1 MESQINLQ
9 NQNANSI
16 YDDNQAQIKI
26 VAKRQYIL
34 DDDVVIT
41 ADNIKK
47 IGELIALLTIRTVM
61 CRSGKDLY
69 RIYDGLIQDCN
80 KSNDSLDEYSD
91 GYDIAQTATLFLC
104 EHIGKRL
111 GGNYTTTRGNVISIK
126 QACFRFTDR
135 YLDKQFT
142 RHLAHTTAI
151 SDSVASSHIS
161 FIDDE
166 SNNDYTAVDA
176 LIERMHLTS
185 VEYETLS
192 AYMSGMSQI
201 EIAESLNVN
210 RTTIWRRRMA
220 IQQKINIY
228 ITNQLITKNIKSRS

>member
-16 YDDNQAQIKI
+16 YDDNKAQIKI

-69 RIYDGLIQDCN
+69 RLYDGLIKDCN

-135 YLDKQFT
+135 YLYKQFS
-142 RHLAHTTAI
+142 RHLTHTTAI
-151 SDSVASSHIS
+151 SDSVASSHIT

-166 SNNDYTAVDA
+166 SDNDYTAVDA
-176 LIERMHLTS
+176 LIERMQLTQG
-185 VEYETLS
+185 EYDVLC
-192 AYMSGMSQI
+192 AYMSGLTYLEVTQ
-201 EIAESLNVN
+201 LLKVN
-210 RTTIWRRRMA
+210 RTTIWRRRMKL
-220 IQQKINIY
+220 QEKFLC
-228 ITNQLITKNIKSRS
+228 T

>member
-1 MESQINLQ
+1 MKSQIILQ
-9 NQNANSI
+9 NQNAISI
-16 YDDNQAQIKI
+16 YNDNQAQVKI
-26 VAKRQYIL
+26 VAKKKCIL

-69 RIYDGLIQDCN
+69 RLYDGLIKDCN
-80 KSNDSLDEYSD
+80 KSNDSIDEYSD
-91 GYDIAQTATLFLC
+91 GYDIAQTAMLFLC

-111 GGNYTTTRGNVISIK
+111 GDNYTTTRGNVISIK

-151 SDSVASSHIS
+151 SDSVASSHIT

-166 SNNDYTAVDA
+166 SNNNYIAVDA
-176 LIERMHLTS
+176 LIERMNLTQG
-185 VEYETLS
+185 EYDVLS
-192 AYMSGMSQI
+192 AYMSGLTYLEVTQL
-201 EIAESLNVN
+201 LNVN
-210 RTTIWRRRMA
+210 RTTIWRRRMSLQRKYMLA
-220 IQQKINIY
+220 N
-228 ITNQLITKNIKSRS
+228 TKPYFPI

>member
-9 NQNANSI
+9 KQNANSI
-16 YDDNQAQIKI
+16 YDYNQAQVKI
-26 VAKRQYIL
+26 VAKRHYIL
-34 DDDVVIT
+34 DDDIVIA

-47 IGELIALLTIRTVM
+47 IGELIAVLTIRTVM

-69 RIYDGLIQDCN
+69 RLYDGLIKDCN
-80 KSNDSLDEYSD
+80 KSNNSLDEYSD
-91 GYDIAQTATLFLC
+91 GYDIAQTAMLFLC

-111 GGNYTTTRGNVISIK
+111 CDNYTTTRGNVISIR

-142 RHLAHTTAI
+142 RHLTHTTAI
-151 SDSVASSHIS
+151 SDSVASSRIT

-176 LIERMHLTS
+176 LIERMHLTQG
-185 VEYETLS
+185 EYAVLC
-192 AYMSGMSQI
+192 AYMSGLTYL
-201 EIAESLNVN
+201 EATNLLNVN
-210 RTTIWRRRMA
+210 RTTIWRRRTR
-220 IQQKINIY
+220 IQEKFLC
-228 ITNQLITKNIKSRS
+228 T

>member
-1 MESQINLQ
+1 MKSRINLQ

-16 YDDNQAQIKI
+16 YDDNKAQIKI

-69 RIYDGLIQDCN
+69 RLYDGLIKDCN

-135 YLDKQFT
+135 YLDKQYT

-151 SDSVASSHIS
+151 SDSVASSHIT

-166 SNNDYTAVDA
+166 SGNDYTAVDT
-176 LIERMHLTS
+176 LIERMNLTQS
-185 VEYETLS
+185 EYDVLC
-192 AYMSGMSQI
+192 AYMSGLTYL
-201 EIAESLNVN
+201 EATNLLNVN
-210 RTTIWRRRMA
+210 RTTIWRRRTR
-220 IQQKINIY
+220 IQEKYYLLGNI
-228 ITNQLITKNIKSRS
+228 SF

>member
-9 NQNANSI
+9 KQNANSI
-16 YDDNQAQIKI
+16 YDYNQAQVKI

-34 DDDVVIT
+34 DDDIVIT

-69 RIYDGLIQDCN
+69 RLYDGLIKDCN
-80 KSNDSLDEYSD
+80 KSNNSLDEYSD
-91 GYDIAQTATLFLC
+91 GYDIAQTAMLFLC

-111 GGNYTTTRGNVISIK
+111 CDNYTTTRGNVISIR

-151 SDSVASSHIS
+151 NDSVTSSHITI
-161 FIDDE
+161 IDDE
-166 SNNDYTAVDA
+166 STNDYTAVDA
-176 LIERMHLTS
+176 LVERMNLTQG
-185 VEYETLS
+185 EYDVLC
-192 AYMSGMSQI
+192 AYMTGLTYLEVTQ
-201 EIAESLNVN
+201 LLKVN
-210 RTTIWRRRMA
+210 RTTIWRRRMKL
-220 IQQKINIY
+220 QEKFLC
-228 ITNQLITKNIKSRS
+228 T

>member
-1 MESQINLQ
+1 MKTQINLQ

-26 VAKRQYIL
+26 VAKRQCIL

-47 IGELIALLTIRTVM
+47 IGELIVLLTIRTVM

-69 RIYDGLIQDCN
+69 RLYDGLIKDCN
-80 KSNDSLDEYSD
+80 KSNDSLAEYSD
-91 GYDIAQTATLFLC
+91 GYDIAQTAMLFLC

-111 GGNYTTTRGNVISIK
+111 GDNYTTTRGNVISIK

-142 RHLAHTTAI
+142 RHLTHTTAI
-151 SDSVASSHIS
+151 SDNVASSHIT
-161 FIDDE
+161 FIEDE

-176 LIERMHLTS
+176 LIERMNLTQG
-185 VEYETLS
+185 EYDVLC
-192 AYMSGMSQI
+192 AYMSGLAYL
-201 EIAESLNVN
+201 EVTKLLNVN
-210 RTTIWRRRMA
+210 CTTIWRRRVA
-220 IQQKINIY
+220 LQRKFK
-228 ITNQLITKNIKSRS
+228 TLWD

>member
-1 MESQINLQ
+1 MKSQINLQ
-9 NQNANSI
+9 NQNAINL
-16 YDDNQAQIKI
+16 YDDTKAQVKI

-69 RIYDGLIQDCN
+69 RLYDGLIQDCN

-91 GYDIAQTATLFLC
+91 GYDIAQTAMLFLC

-111 GGNYTTTRGNVISIK
+111 GDNYTTAHGNIISIK

-135 YLDKQFT
+135 YLDKQYT

-151 SDSVASSHIS
+151 NDSVASSHITI
-161 FIDDE
+161 IDDE
-166 SNNDYTAVDA
+166 STNDYTAADA
-176 LIERMHLTS
+176 LIKRMNLTQG
-185 VEYETLS
+185 EYDVLC
-192 AYMSGMSQI
+192 AYMSGLTYLEVTQ
-201 EIAESLNVN
+201 LLDVN
-210 RTTIWRRRMA
+210 RTTIWRRRMKL
-220 IQQKINIY
+220 QKKYLLYNCVHDSFM
-228 ITNQLITKNIKSRS
+228 LI

>member
-1 MESQINLQ
+1 MKSQINLQ

-16 YDDNQAQIKI
+16 YDDNQAQVKI

-34 DDDVVIT
+34 DDDVVIA

-69 RIYDGLIQDCN
+69 RLYDGLIQDCN

-104 EHIGKRL
+104 EHIGKKL
-111 GGNYTTTRGNVISIK
+111 GDNYTTARGSVIPIK
-126 QACFRFTDR
+126 QACFRFVDR
-135 YLDKQFT
+135 YLNKQYT
-142 RHLAHTTAI
+142 RHLMHTTAI
-151 SDSVASSHIS
+151 DEAATASTIT

-166 SNNDYTAVDA
+166 SNNDYIDVGA
-176 LIERMHLTS
+176 LIERMHLTQG
-185 VEYETLS
+185 EYDVLC
-192 AYMSGMSQI
+192 AYMSGLSNI
-201 EIAESLNVN
+201 EIAKLLNVN
-210 RTTIWRRRMA
+210 RTTIWRR
-220 IQQKINIY
+220 
-228 ITNQLITKNIKSRS
+228 KNSFCKKYLQIPNRH

>member
-1 MESQINLQ
+1 MKSQINLK
-9 NQNANSI
+9 NQNAINL
-16 YDDNQAQIKI
+16 YDDTQAQVKI
-26 VAKRQYIL
+26 IAKRQYIL
-34 DDDVVIT
+34 DDDVVIA

-69 RIYDGLIQDCN
+69 CLYEGLIKDCN
-80 KSNDSLDEYSD
+80 KSNDSLAEYSD

-111 GGNYTTTRGNVISIK
+111 GDTYTTTRGNIISIK

-151 SDSVASSHIS
+151 SDSVASSHIT

-166 SNNDYTAVDA
+166 SDNDYTAVDA
-176 LIERMHLTS
+176 LIERMNLTQG
-185 VEYETLS
+185 EYDVLC
-192 AYMSGMSQI
+192 AYMLGLTYLEVTQL
-201 EIAESLNVN
+201 LNVN
-210 RTTIWRRRMA
+210 RTTIWRRRMSLQRKYTLA
-220 IQQKINIY
+220 
-228 ITNQLITKNIKSRS
+228 TNSL

>member
-1 MESQINLQ
+1 MKSQINLQ
-9 NQNANSI
+9 NQNAISI
-16 YDDNQAQIKI
+16 YDDTQAQVKI
-26 VAKRQYIL
+26 IAKRQYIL

-69 RIYDGLIQDCN
+69 RLYDGLIKDCN
-80 KSNDSLDEYSD
+80 KSRDSLDEYSD
-91 GYDIAQTATLFLC
+91 GYDIAQTAMLFLC

-151 SDSVASSHIS
+151 SDSVASSHIT

-166 SNNDYTAVDA
+166 SDNDYTAVDA
-176 LIERMHLTS
+176 LIERMQLTQG
-185 VEYETLS
+185 EYDVLC
-192 AYMSGMSQI
+192 AYMSGLTYF
-201 EIAESLNVN
+201 EATNLLNVN
-210 RTTIWRRRMA
+210 RTTIWRR
-220 IQQKINIY
+220 K
-228 ITNQLITKNIKSRS
+228 TNLQRKFKTLWD

>member
-9 NQNANSI
+9 KQNANSI
-16 YDDNQAQIKI
+16 YDYNQAQVKI

-34 DDDVVIT
+34 DDDIVIT

-47 IGELIALLTIRTVM
+47 IGELIAVLTIRTVM

-69 RIYDGLIQDCN
+69 RLYDGLIKDCN
-80 KSNDSLDEYSD
+80 KSNNSLDEYSD
-91 GYDIAQTATLFLC
+91 GYDIAQTAMLFLC

-111 GGNYTTTRGNVISIK
+111 GGNYTTTRGNIISIK

-135 YLDKQFT
+135 YLDKQCT

-151 SDSVASSHIS
+151 NDSIASSHIT
-161 FIDDE
+161 FINDE

-176 LIERMHLTS
+176 LVERMNLTQG
-185 VEYETLS
+185 EYDVLC
-192 AYMSGMSQI
+192 AYMSGLTYL
-201 EIAESLNVN
+201 EITQLLDVN
-210 RTTIWRRRMA
+210 RTTIWRRRMNL
-220 IQQKINIY
+220 QKKY
-228 ITNQLITKNIKSRS
+228 LLSTNVYK

>member
-1 MESQINLQ
+1 MKSQINLQ
-9 NQNANSI
+9 NQNATGV
-16 YDDNQAQIKI
+16 YDDNQAKVKI

-41 ADNIKK
+41 VDNIKK

-69 RIYDGLIQDCN
+69 RLYDGLIKDCN

-111 GGNYTTTRGNVISIK
+111 GDTYTTAHGNIISIK

-151 SDSVASSHIS
+151 SDSIASSHIT

-176 LIERMHLTS
+176 LIERMQLTQG
-185 VEYETLS
+185 EYDVLC
-192 AYMSGMSQI
+192 AYMSGLTYLEVTQL
-201 EIAESLNVN
+201 LNVN
-210 RTTIWRRRMA
+210 RTTIWRRKMR
-220 IQQKINIY
+220 IQEKYYLLGNIRF
-228 ITNQLITKNIKSRS
+228 LI

>member
-1 MESQINLQ
+1 MKSQINLQ

-26 VAKRQYIL
+26 VAKRKCIL

-69 RIYDGLIQDCN
+69 RLYDGLINDCN
-80 KSNDSLDEYSD
+80 RSNESLDKYSD
-91 GYDIAQTATLFLC
+91 GYDIAQTAMLFLC

-111 GGNYTTTRGNVISIK
+111 GDNYTTTRGNIISIK

-135 YLDKQFT
+135 YLDKQFA
-142 RHLAHTTAI
+142 RHLTHTTTI
-151 SDSVASSHIS
+151 NDNIASSHIT

-176 LIERMHLTS
+176 LIERMQLTQG
-185 VEYETLS
+185 EYDVLC
-192 AYMSGMSQI
+192 AYMSGLTYL
-201 EIAESLNVN
+201 EATNLLNVN
-210 RTTIWRRRMA
+210 RTTIWRRRM
-220 IQQKINIY
+220 K
-228 ITNQLITKNIKSRS
+228 LRTKWLSMK

>member
-1 MESQINLQ
+1 MKSQINLQ
-9 NQNANSI
+9 KRNANSN

-34 DDDVVIT
+34 GDDVVIT

-61 CRSGKDLY
+61 CHSGKDLY
-69 RIYDGLIQDCN
+69 RLYDGLIKDCN
-80 KSNDSLDEYSD
+80 KSNNSLVEYSD
-91 GYDIAQTATLFLC
+91 GYDIAQTAMLFLC

-135 YLDKQFT
+135 YLDKQYT
-142 RHLAHTTAI
+142 RHLAHTI
-151 SDSVASSHIS
+151 VINDSVASLYIT

-166 SNNDYTAVDA
+166 SDNDYTVVDA
-176 LIERMHLTS
+176 LIERMNLTQG
-185 VEYETLS
+185 EYDVLC
-192 AYMSGMSQI
+192 AYMSGLTYLEVTQ
-201 EIAESLNVN
+201 LLKVN
-210 RTTIWRRRMA
+210 RTTIWHRRMKLQRKYTLA
-220 IQQKINIY
+220 
-228 ITNQLITKNIKSRS
+228 TNSL

>member
-1 MESQINLQ
+1 MKSQINLQ
-9 NQNANSI
+9 NQNATGV
-16 YDDNQAQIKI
+16 YDDNQAKVKI

-69 RIYDGLIQDCN
+69 RLYDGLIKDCN

-135 YLDKQFT
+135 YLDKQYT

-151 SDSVASSHIS
+151 SDSVASSHIT

-166 SNNDYTAVDA
+166 SDNDYTAVDA
-176 LIERMHLTS
+176 LIKRMNLTQGEFD
-185 VEYETLS
+185 VLC
-192 AYMSGMSQI
+192 AYMSGLTYLEVTQ
-201 EIAESLNVN
+201 LLDVN
-210 RTTIWRRRMA
+210 RTTIWRRRTR
-220 IQQKINIY
+220 IQEKFLC
-228 ITNQLITKNIKSRS
+228 T

>member
-1 MESQINLQ
+1 MKSQINLQ
-9 NQNANSI
+9 KQNAISI
-16 YDDNQAQIKI
+16 YDDKPSQVKI

-69 RIYDGLIQDCN
+69 RLYDGLIKDCN

-91 GYDIAQTATLFLC
+91 GYDIAQTAMLFLC

-111 GGNYTTTRGNVISIK
+111 GDNYTTTRGNVISIK

-151 SDSVASSHIS
+151 SDSVASSHIT

-166 SNNDYTAVDA
+166 SDNDYTAVDA
-176 LIERMHLTS
+176 LIERMHLTQG
-185 VEYETLS
+185 EYDVLC
-192 AYMSGMSQI
+192 AYMSGLTYLEVTQLLD
-201 EIAESLNVN
+201 AN
-210 RTTIWRRRMA
+210 RTTIWRRRMR
-220 IQQKINIY
+220 IREKYYLLRNIRF
-228 ITNQLITKNIKSRS
+228 LI

>member
-1 MESQINLQ
+1 MKSRINLQ
-9 NQNANSI
+9 NQNAISI
-16 YDDNQAQIKI
+16 YDDTQALVKI
-26 VAKRQYIL
+26 IAKRQYIL
-34 DDDVVIT
+34 DDDVVIA

-69 RIYDGLIQDCN
+69 CLYEGLIKDCN
-80 KSNDSLDEYSD
+80 KSNDSLAEYSD

-111 GGNYTTTRGNVISIK
+111 GDTYTTTRGNIISIK

-151 SDSVASSHIS
+151 SDSVASSHIT

-166 SNNDYTAVDA
+166 SDNDYTAVDA
-176 LIERMHLTS
+176 LIERMNLTQG
-185 VEYETLS
+185 EYDVLC
-192 AYMSGMSQI
+192 AYMLGLTYLEVTQL
-201 EIAESLNVN
+201 LNVN
-210 RTTIWRRRMA
+210 RTTIWRRRMSLQRKYTLA
-220 IQQKINIY
+220 
-228 ITNQLITKNIKSRS
+228 TNSL

>member
-1 MESQINLQ
+1 MKSQINLQ
-9 NQNANSI
+9 KQNANSI

-26 VAKRQYIL
+26 VAKSQYIL

-61 CRSGKDLY
+61 CRAGKDLY
-69 RIYDGLIQDCN
+69 RLYDGLIKDCN
-80 KSNDSLDEYSD
+80 KSNDSLAEYSD
-91 GYDIAQTATLFLC
+91 GYDIAQTAMLFLC

-111 GGNYTTTRGNVISIK
+111 DDNYTTTRGNVISIK

-151 SDSVASSHIS
+151 SDSVASSHIT

-166 SNNDYTAVDA
+166 SNNDYTAVDE
-176 LIERMHLTS
+176 LIERMNLTQG
-185 VEYETLS
+185 EYDVLC
-192 AYMSGMSQI
+192 AYMSGLTYLEVTQ
-201 EIAESLNVN
+201 LLDVN
-210 RTTIWRRRMA
+210 RTTVWRRRMR
-220 IQQKINIY
+220 IQDKY
-228 ITNQLITKNIKSRS
+228 YSSTCS

>member
-1 MESQINLQ
+1 MKSQINLQ

-16 YDDNQAQIKI
+16 YDDNQAQVKI

-69 RIYDGLIQDCN
+69 RLYDGLIKDCN
-80 KSNDSLDEYSD
+80 KSNDSLDKYSD

-151 SDSVASSHIS
+151 SDSVASLHIS
-161 FIDDE
+161 FIEDE

-176 LIERMHLTS
+176 LIERMNLTQGEFD
-185 VEYETLS
+185 VLC
-192 AYMSGMSQI
+192 AYMSGLTYLEVTQ
-201 EIAESLNVN
+201 LLDVN
-210 RTTIWRRRMA
+210 RTTIWRRRTR
-220 IQQKINIY
+220 IQEKFLC
-228 ITNQLITKNIKSRS
+228 T

>member
-1 MESQINLQ
+1 MKSLINFQKQ
-9 NQNANSI
+9 NVNSI
-16 YDDNQAQIKI
+16 YDNNQAQVKI

-61 CRSGKDLY
+61 YRSGKDLY
-69 RIYDGLIQDCN
+69 RLYDGLIKDCN
-80 KSNDSLDEYSD
+80 KSNDSLAEYSD
-91 GYDIAQTATLFLC
+91 GYDIAQTAMLFLC

-151 SDSVASSHIS
+151 SDSVASSSIT

-166 SNNDYTAVDA
+166 SDNDYAAVDE
-176 LIERMHLTS
+176 LIERMHLTQG
-185 VEYETLS
+185 EYAVLC
-192 AYMSGMSQI
+192 AYMSGLTYL
-201 EIAESLNVN
+201 EATNLLNVN
-210 RTTIWRRRMA
+210 RTTIWRRRTR
-220 IQQKINIY
+220 IQEKYYLLGNIRF
-228 ITNQLITKNIKSRS
+228 LI

>member
-16 YDDNQAQIKI
+16 YDDNQAQLKI

-41 ADNIKK
+41 VDNIKK

-69 RIYDGLIQDCN
+69 RLYDGLIKDCN
-80 KSNDSLDEYSD
+80 KSNDSLAEYSD
-91 GYDIAQTATLFLC
+91 GYDIAQTAMLFLC
-104 EHIGKRL
+104 EHIGKKL
-111 GGNYTTTRGNVISIK
+111 GDNYVTARGKVITIK

-142 RHLAHTTAI
+142 RHLTHTTAI
-151 SDSVASSHIS
+151 SDSVASSHIT

-166 SNNDYTAVDA
+166 SENDYIAVDA
-176 LIERMHLTS
+176 LIEAMHLTQG
-185 VEYETLS
+185 EYDVLC
-192 AYMSGMSQI
+192 AYMSGLTYLEVTQ
-201 EIAESLNVN
+201 LLKVN
-210 RTTIWRRRMA
+210 RTTIWRRRM
-220 IQQKINIY
+220 K
-228 ITNQLITKNIKSRS
+228 LRTKWLSMK

>member
-1 MESQINLQ
+1 MKSQINLQ
-9 NQNANSI
+9 NQNVNSI
-16 YDDNQAQIKI
+16 YDSNQAQIKI

-47 IGELIALLTIRTVM
+47 IGELMALLTIRTVM

-69 RIYDGLIQDCN
+69 RLYDGLIKDCN
-80 KSNDSLDEYSD
+80 KSNDSLDKYSD
-91 GYDIAQTATLFLC
+91 GYDIAQTAMLFLC

-111 GGNYTTTRGNVISIK
+111 GDNYTTTRGNVISIR

-142 RHLAHTTAI
+142 RHLTHTTAI
-151 SDSVASSHIS
+151 SDSVASSRIT

-166 SNNDYTAVDA
+166 STNDYTAVDA
-176 LIERMHLTS
+176 LVERMNLTQG
-185 VEYETLS
+185 EYDVLC
-192 AYMSGMSQI
+192 AYMSGLTYLEVTQ
-201 EIAESLNVN
+201 LLKVN
-210 RTTIWRRRMA
+210 RTTIWRRKMNLQR
-220 IQQKINIY
+220 KFK
-228 ITNQLITKNIKSRS
+228 TLWD

>member
-1 MESQINLQ
+1 MKSQINLQ

-16 YDDNQAQIKI
+16 YDDNQAQVKI

-69 RIYDGLIQDCN
+69 RLYDGLIKDCN
-80 KSNDSLDEYSD
+80 KSNDSLDKYSD

-151 SDSVASSHIS
+151 SDSVASLHIS
-161 FIDDE
+161 FIEDE

-176 LIERMHLTS
+176 LIERMNLTQGEFD
-185 VEYETLS
+185 VLC
-192 AYMSGMSQI
+192 AYMSGLTYL
-201 EIAESLNVN
+201 EITRLLNVN
-210 RTTIWRRRMA
+210 RTTIWRRRTR
-220 IQQKINIY
+220 IQEKFLC
-228 ITNQLITKNIKSRS
+228 T

>member
-1 MESQINLQ
+1 MKSQINLQ
-9 NQNANSI
+9 KQNAISI
-16 YDDNQAQIKI
+16 YNDTQAQIKI

-34 DDDVVIT
+34 GDDVVIT

-69 RIYDGLIQDCN
+69 RLYDGLIKDCN

-111 GGNYTTTRGNVISIK
+111 GDTYTTAHGNIISIN

-151 SDSVASSHIS
+151 SDSVASSHIT

-166 SNNDYTAVDA
+166 STTDYTAVDA
-176 LIERMHLTS
+176 LIKRMHLTQG
-185 VEYETLS
+185 EYDVLC
-192 AYMSGMSQI
+192 AYMSGLTYL
-201 EIAESLNVN
+201 EATNLLNVN
-210 RTTIWRRRMA
+210 RTTIWRRRTR
-220 IQQKINIY
+220 IQEKYYLLGNIRF
-228 ITNQLITKNIKSRS
+228 LI

>member
-1 MESQINLQ
+1 MKSQINLQ
-9 NQNANSI
+9 NQNATGV
-16 YDDNQAQIKI
+16 YDDNQAKVKI

-34 DDDVVIT
+34 DNDVVIT

-69 RIYDGLIQDCN
+69 RLYDGLIKDCN

-91 GYDIAQTATLFLC
+91 GYDIAQTAMLFLC

-111 GGNYTTTRGNVISIK
+111 GDSYTTTRGNVISIK

-142 RHLAHTTAI
+142 RHLTHTTAI
-151 SDSVASSHIS
+151 SDSVASSHMT

-166 SNNDYTAVDA
+166 FGNDYTAVDT
-176 LIERMHLTS
+176 LIERMNLTQG
-185 VEYETLS
+185 EYAVLC
-192 AYMSGMSQI
+192 AYMSGLTYLEVTQ
-201 EIAESLNVN
+201 LLKVN
-210 RTTIWRRRMA
+210 RTTIWRRRTR
-220 IQQKINIY
+220 IQEKFLC
-228 ITNQLITKNIKSRS
+228 T

>member
-1 MESQINLQ
+1 MKFQINLH
-9 NQNANSI
+9 NENAI
-16 YDDNQAQIKI
+16 GVYDDNQAQVKI

-34 DDDVVIT
+34 DDDIVIT

-69 RIYDGLIQDCN
+69 RLYDGLIKDCN

-111 GGNYTTTRGNVISIK
+111 GEHCTTTRGNVISIK

-142 RHLAHTTAI
+142 RHLAHTTVI
-151 SDSVASSHIS
+151 NDIVASLHIT
-161 FIDDE
+161 FIEDE
-166 SNNDYTAVDA
+166 SNNDYTAVDE
-176 LIERMHLTS
+176 LIERMHLTQG
-185 VEYETLS
+185 EYAVLC
-192 AYMSGMSQI
+192 AYMSGLTYL
-201 EIAESLNVN
+201 EATNLLNVN
-210 RTTIWRRRMA
+210 RTTIWRRRTR
-220 IQQKINIY
+220 IQEKFLC
-228 ITNQLITKNIKSRS
+228 T

>member
-1 MESQINLQ
+1 MKSQINLQ
-9 NQNANSI
+9 NQNAISI
-16 YDDNQAQIKI
+16 YDDTQAQLKI

-61 CRSGKDLY
+61 CRSGKNLY
-69 RIYDGLIQDCN
+69 RLYDGLIKDCN
-80 KSNDSLDEYSD
+80 KSNDSIDEYSD
-91 GYDIAQTATLFLC
+91 GYDIAQTAMLFLC
-104 EHIGKRL
+104 EHIGKML
-111 GGNYTTTRGNVISIK
+111 GDNYTTTRGNVISIK

-151 SDSVASSHIS
+151 SGSVASSHIT

-176 LIERMHLTS
+176 LIKRMHLTQG
-185 VEYETLS
+185 EYDVLC
-192 AYMSGMSQI
+192 AYMSGLTYL
-201 EIAESLNVN
+201 EATNLLNVN
-210 RTTIWRRRMA
+210 RTTIWRRRMKL
-220 IQQKINIY
+220 QDKY
-228 ITNQLITKNIKSRS
+228 YSLTCS

>member
-1 MESQINLQ
+1 MKSQIDLQ

-16 YDDNQAQIKI
+16 YDSNQAQIKI

-34 DDDVVIT
+34 DDDVVIA

-47 IGELIALLTIRTVM
+47 IGELIALLTIRTFM

-69 RIYDGLIQDCN
+69 RIYDGLIKDCN
-80 KSNDSLDEYSD
+80 KSRDSLDEYSD
-91 GYDIAQTATLFLC
+91 GYDIAQTAMLFLC

-111 GGNYTTTRGNVISIK
+111 GDTYTTTRGNIISIK

-151 SDSVASSHIS
+151 SDSVASSHIT

-176 LIERMHLTS
+176 LIERMNLTQG
-185 VEYETLS
+185 EYDVLC
-192 AYMSGMSQI
+192 AYMSGLTYLEVTQ
-201 EIAESLNVN
+201 LLKVN
-210 RTTIWRRRMA
+210 RTTIWRRRMKL
-220 IQQKINIY
+220 QKKY
-228 ITNQLITKNIKSRS
+228 LLSTNVYK

>member
-1 MESQINLQ
+1 MKSQINLQ
-9 NQNANSI
+9 KQNANSI

-26 VAKRQYIL
+26 VAKGQYIL
-34 DDDVVIT
+34 DDDIVIT

-69 RIYDGLIQDCN
+69 RLYDGLIKDCN
-80 KSNDSLDEYSD
+80 KSNDSLAEYSD
-91 GYDIAQTATLFLC
+91 GYDIAQTAMLFLC
-104 EHIGKRL
+104 EHISKRL
-111 GGNYTTTRGNVISIK
+111 GSSYTTARGNVISIK

-151 SDSVASSHIS
+151 SDNVASSHIT

-166 SNNDYTAVDA
+166 SDSDYTAVDA
-176 LIERMHLTS
+176 LIERMNLTQG
-185 VEYETLS
+185 EYDVLC
-192 AYMSGMSQI
+192 AYMSGLTYL
-201 EIAESLNVN
+201 EVTRLLKVN
-210 RTTIWRRRMA
+210 RTTIWRRRMEM
-220 IQQKINIY
+220 QEKY
-228 ITNQLITKNIKSRS
+228 SSLLI

>member
-1 MESQINLQ
+1 MKTQINLQ
-9 NQNANSI
+9 NQNSINI
-16 YDDNQAQIKI
+16 YDGNQAQVKI
-26 VAKRQYIL
+26 VAKKKCIL
-34 DDDVVIT
+34 DDNVVIT

-69 RIYDGLIQDCN
+69 RLYDGLIKDCN

-91 GYDIAQTATLFLC
+91 GYDIAQTAMLFLC

-111 GGNYTTTRGNVISIK
+111 GDNYTTTRGNVISIK

-142 RHLAHTTAI
+142 RHLVHTTAI
-151 SDSVASSHIS
+151 SNSVASSHIT

-166 SNNDYTAVDA
+166 SGNDYTAIDA
-176 LIERMHLTS
+176 LIDKMQLTQG
-185 VEYETLS
+185 EYDVLC
-192 AYMSGMSQI
+192 AYMSGLTYL
-201 EIAESLNVN
+201 EVENLLDVN
-210 RTTIWRRRMA
+210 RTTIWRRR
-220 IQQKINIY
+220 INLQEKY
-228 ITNQLITKNIKSRS
+228 HSSTCS

>member
-1 MESQINLQ
+1 MKSQINLH
-9 NQNANSI
+9 NQNAI
-16 YDDNQAQIKI
+16 GVYDDNQAQVKI

-34 DDDVVIT
+34 DDDIVIT

-47 IGELIALLTIRTVM
+47 IGELIALLTIRTIM

-69 RIYDGLIQDCN
+69 RLYDGLIKDCN
-80 KSNDSLDEYSD
+80 KTNYSLAEYSD
-91 GYDIAQTATLFLC
+91 GYDIAQTAMLFLC

-111 GGNYTTTRGNVISIK
+111 GDSYTTTRGNVISIK

-151 SDSVASSHIS
+151 SDSVASSHIT

-166 SNNDYTAVDA
+166 SDNDYTAVDA
-176 LIERMHLTS
+176 LIEAMHLTQG
-185 VEYETLS
+185 EYDVLC
-192 AYMSGMSQI
+192 AYMSGLTYLEVTQ
-201 EIAESLNVN
+201 LLKVN
-210 RTTIWRRRMA
+210 STTIWRRRM
-220 IQQKINIY
+220 K
-228 ITNQLITKNIKSRS
+228 LRTKWLSMK